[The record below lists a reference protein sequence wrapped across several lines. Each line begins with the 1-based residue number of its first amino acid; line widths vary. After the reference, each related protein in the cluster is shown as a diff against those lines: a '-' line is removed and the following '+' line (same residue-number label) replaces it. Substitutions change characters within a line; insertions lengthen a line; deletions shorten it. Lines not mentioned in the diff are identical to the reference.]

1 MTAIQEQP
9 PQPAALPPESERA
22 GASTPPAGLFSLTRL
37 VQTHQVGVWRYVCF
51 LGAERTE
58 ADDITQETFLAIAR
72 AAFVE
77 RDERQTAG
85 YLRVVA
91 RNQLLALRRRQRRE
105 ISTVELEAADSV
117 WAAAAGPDGNLTGY
131 LDALRDCLAG
141 LEGRSRQAIDLHYR
155 DGADREAIATALD
168 MKPDGV
174 KTLLRRTRQLLR
186 ECIERK
192 LNSETTS

>member
-9 PQPAALPPESERA
+9 PQQAEVTPDQPGA
-22 GASTPPAGLFSLTRL
+22 GDPLPAGRFDLERL
-37 VQTHQVGVWRYVCF
+37 VHEHQAAVWRYVRF
-51 LGAERTE
+51 LGAERAE

-72 AAFVE
+72 AAFAE

-105 ISTVELEAADSV
+105 VSTVELEAAESV
-117 WAAAAGPDGNLTGY
+117 WAAAAGPDGSLAAY
-131 LDALRDCLAG
+131 LDALRECVAG
-141 LEGRSRQAIDLHYR
+141 LEGRSRRAIDLHYR
-155 DGADREAIATALD
+155 DGASREAIAEALD

-174 KTLLRRTRQLLR
+174 KTLLRRTRGVLR

-192 LNSETTS
+192 LSSQTTT

>member
-9 PQPAALPPESERA
+9 PQDA
-22 GASTPPAGLFSLTRL
+22 GARAPERSEGRPSGGPLDLTRL
-37 VQTHQVGVWRYVCF
+37 VQQHQAGVWRYVRF
-51 LGAERTE
+51 LGAERAE

-77 RDERQTAG
+77 RDEGQTAG

-105 ISTVELEAADSV
+105 ISTVELEAAESV
-117 WAAAAGPDGNLTGY
+117 WAAAAGPDGSLAGY
-131 LDALRDCLAG
+131 LDALRACVEC

-155 DGADREAIATALD
+155 DGASREAIADALE

-174 KTLLRRTRQLLR
+174 KTLLRRTRGVLR

-192 LNSETTS
+192 LKTETKS

>member
-9 PQPAALPPESERA
+9 PQQAGPSPTPERA
-22 GASTPPAGLFSLTRL
+22 EAFAPPAGPFNLTRL
-37 VQTHQVGVWRYVCF
+37 VEQHQAGVWRYVRF

-91 RNQLLALRRRQRRE
+91 RNQLLALRRKQRRE
-105 ISTVELEAADSV
+105 ISTVELEAAESV
-117 WAAAAGPDGNLTGY
+117 WAAAAGPDGSLAAY
-131 LDALRDCLAG
+131 LDALRECVGG

-155 DGADREAIATALD
+155 EGASREAIAAALD
-168 MKPDGV
+168 MTSDGV

-192 LNSETTS
+192 LNSTTT

>member
-9 PQPAALPPESERA
+9 PQRAVASPA
-22 GASTPPAGLFSLTRL
+22 GAFELGRL
-37 VQTHQVGVWRYVCF
+37 VQQHQAGVWRYVRF
-51 LGAERTE
+51 LGAERAE

-91 RNQLLALRRRQRRE
+91 RNQLLALRRKQRRE
-105 ISTVELEAADSV
+105 ISTVELEAADRV
-117 WAAAAGPDGNLTGY
+117 WAAAAGPDGSLAAY
-131 LDALRDCLAG
+131 LDALRECIEC

-155 DGADREAIATALD
+155 DGASREAIAEALD

-174 KTLLRRTRQLLR
+174 KTLLRRTRGVLR

-192 LNSETTS
+192 LNSETKS

>member
-1 MTAIQEQP
+1 MTAIQEQT
-9 PQPAALPPESERA
+9 PQQAGSSPIPERTGASPAAAVSFDLS
-22 GASTPPAGLFSLTRL
+22 RL
-37 VQTHQVGVWRYVCF
+37 VQLHQAGVWRYLRF
-51 LGAERTE
+51 LGAERSE

-91 RNQLLALRRRQRRE
+91 RNQLLALRRKQRRE
-105 ISTVELEAADSV
+105 VSTVELEAAESV
-117 WAAAAGPDGNLTGY
+117 WPAAAGPDGSLAAY
-131 LDALRDCLAG
+131 LDALRECVAG

-155 DGADREAIATALD
+155 DGASREAISAALD

-174 KTLLRRTRQLLR
+174 KTLLRRTREVLR
-186 ECIERK
+186 ECIERR
-192 LNSETTS
+192 LNSTIT